1 MPISARGIKFL
12 LLFCTLVC
20 GNVSFASSADDARKA
35 LGKEL
40 SRDVE
45 FLSDSLCAG
54 RQTGTPGASCA
65 AFYIIHKLRSLGY
78 ELDFHSFRTEQQA
91 VGRNIVT
98 RQKGNKAAILL
109 MASYDGHGKIGPR
122 LYPGADSNA
131 SGVAALLCLAERLKD
146 RADVIFAFVDGHNAN
161 MSGADALGKYFSG
174 KRLRMVVSLDILGST
189 MSPPD
194 KFWKNY
200 LIVLGGNGWQRSLE
214 KANMETALHLYYDY
228 YGSRSFTDLFYRKV
242 SDHKVFLGR
251 GIPVLMFTSGIT
263 MNTNREGDTF
273 ESLDYEVFAERVTL
287 ISNWLR
293 ALQ

>member
-1 MPISARGIKFL
+1 MPISARGIKIL
-12 LLFCTLVC
+12 LLFCTLLC
-20 GNVSFASSADDARKA
+20 GEAAFGSPADESCKA
-35 LGKEL
+35 LEKEL
-40 SRDVE
+40 ARDVE

-65 AFYIIHKLRSLGY
+65 AFYIVHKLRSLDY
-78 ELDFHSFRTEQQA
+78 ELHFDSFRTEQGA
-91 VGRNIVT
+91 VGRNIIT
-98 RQKGNKAAILL
+98 KQKGNKPAILL
-109 MASYDGHGKIGPR
+109 MASYDGLGKIGPR

-131 SGVAALLCLAERLKD
+131 SGVAALLSLAGKLKD

-161 MSGADALGKYFSG
+161 MSGAEALSKYFSG
-174 KRLRMVVSLDILGST
+174 IRLRMVVSLDILGST

-200 LIVLGGNGWQRSLE
+200 LIILGGNGWQRSLE
-214 KANMETALHLYYDY
+214 KSNMETALHLYYDY

-263 MNTNREGDTF
+263 MNTNREGDTS
-273 ESLDYEVFAERVTL
+273 ESLDYPIFAKRVEL
-287 ISNWLR
+287 IGSWLEI
-293 ALQ
+293 Q